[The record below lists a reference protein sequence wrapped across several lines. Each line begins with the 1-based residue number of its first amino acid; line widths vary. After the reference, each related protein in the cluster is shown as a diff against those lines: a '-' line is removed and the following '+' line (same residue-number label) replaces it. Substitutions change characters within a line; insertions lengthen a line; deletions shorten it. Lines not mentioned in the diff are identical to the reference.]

1 VTECLDSGSMHN
13 VVTIRPVFNND
24 ESLLFVPVLRD

>member
-1 VTECLDSGSMHN
+1 MRN

>member
-1 VTECLDSGSMHN
+1 MRN

-24 ESLLFVPVLRD
+24 ESLLFVPALRD

>member
-1 VTECLDSGSMHN
+1 MHN

-24 ESLLFVPVLRD
+24 ESLLLFQSCATDSAASHMI